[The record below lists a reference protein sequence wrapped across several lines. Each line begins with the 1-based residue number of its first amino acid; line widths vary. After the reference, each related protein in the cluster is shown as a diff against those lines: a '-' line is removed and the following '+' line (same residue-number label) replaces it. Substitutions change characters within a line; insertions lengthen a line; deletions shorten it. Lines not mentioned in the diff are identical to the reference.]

1 MACWTICRHFQHQKE
16 IMLLKFYQN
25 PHYSCKFFQFST
37 QNSSTISKNI
47 QVGFWNRHFYIQIHV
62 GNTKMVV
69 KKITCSRRWSYS
81 IISNNVFRV
90 VHVFRL
96 NVVNCRDIA
105 VKSAS
110 WFNVCIL
117 FLNLNGDAKCNKI
130 P

>member
-1 MACWTICRHFQHQKE
+1 MSENKDGCQE
-16 IMLLKFYQN
+16 NNFY
-25 PHYSCKFFQFST
+25 
-37 QNSSTISKNI
+37 
-47 QVGFWNRHFYIQIHV
+47 
-62 GNTKMVV
+62 
-69 KKITCSRRWSYS
+69 SRRWSYS
-81 IISNNVFRV
+81 IISNNVFQV